1 MSAESLYELDMGDQ
15 SIDVSAT
22 KRKFQTSVIVTQDPA
37 KSGILSILRVIPPQ
51 ETPTTQTSP
60 TPQTATPS
68 EPAGGY
74 P

>member
-22 KRKFQTSVIVTQDPA
+22 KRKFQTSVIVTQDAA

-51 ETPTTQTSP
+51 ETATTQTSP

-68 EPAGGY
+68 APTGGY